1 MKMIQNILRKEKVKT
16 WNQLKGS
23 KFFRCCCLFIIL
35 FFFDCLPDSQSSE
48 NNLFLSLLS
57 LPKNQGIILRNDKSI
72 AKSKTTRKYGW
83 VTFTSQVTGKKI
95 QADPERPDGWL
106 RVNASSNT
114 DFATFTLY
122 QDGKD
127 PDCIKG
133 GPIRVEP
140 TAYRN
145 YYWNWWLGGGAGN
158 YAYYP
163 KYKDGSNKLQIY
175 VLKVSGCL
183 ESGDRVL
190 FSDYDTITQDDYF
203 VIDWDGGSWNEYLF
217 LWYKFPKVQRGYFYV
232 QLNEGPEE

>member
-1 MKMIQNILRKEKVKT
+1 MKMIQNILRKKEAKK
-16 WNQLKGS
+16 WNQLINS
-23 KFFRCCCLFIIL
+23 KLFRVYYLFIFL
-35 FFFDCLPDSQSSE
+35 FLFDCLPDPQSSE

-57 LPKNQGIILRNDKSI
+57 LPKEQSIKLTNNKSTE
-72 AKSKTTRKYGW
+72 KSKTTRKYGW

-106 RVNASSNT
+106 KVDASSNA
-114 DFATFTLY
+114 DFTTFTLY
-122 QDGKD
+122 QDGGD
-127 PDCIKG
+127 PNCIQS

-163 KYKDGSNKLQIY
+163 KYKDGSNKLNLY
-175 VLKVSGCL
+175 VLKVSNCL

-190 FSDYDTITQDDYF
+190 FSDYDIITQDDYF

-217 LWYKFPKVQRGYFYV
+217 LWKKFPRIERAYFYV